1 MMERTKFFD
10 KKKRDLSSKSNNG
23 DDSKDRESPACTIL
37 LQMPQIRDVF
47 TESLKSKDC
56 VAILCSCMKSWKK
69 R

>member
-10 KKKRDLSSKSNNG
+10 KKKRDLSSESNNG
-23 DDSKDRESPACTIL
+23 DDSKRPRESPACTIL

-56 VAILCSCMKSWKK
+56 VAILCSCMKS
-69 R
+69 